1 MVGDIQTRKHKA
13 AAAQYTYNVL
23 QSRCQNANGGW
34 KLVFIQSKFH
44 GERNKKKELKIS
56 GVEIN
61 KQKN

>member
-1 MVGDIQTRKHKA
+1 MPKCKWR
-13 AAAQYTYNVL
+13 L
-23 QSRCQNANGGW
+23 E